1 VELKAQT
8 EDNNR
13 RENLSRRRLG
23 GGGRRRKRK
32 KQDGKNL
39 TQKAKAQRFQTK
51 AGLTGGI
58 KQQRSQY
65 YASAIW
71 LTPWL
76 NLIVWYSPSRAM
88 EIDGKVNA
96 RTVMLRS
103 SFNEP
108 LSDFGSD
115 FFYSFF
121 TFFAPSRGYYCLPF
135 APLRLC
141 VRFLLSSCSCS
152 W

>member
-1 VELKAQT
+1 LAEA
-8 EDNNR
+8 EGA
-13 RENLSRRRLG
+13 ENARNKTAKISR
-23 GGGRRRKRK
+23 K
-32 KQDGKNL
+32 D
-39 TQKAKAQRFQTK
+39 AKAQRFQTK

-58 KQQRSQY
+58 EQQRSQY

-96 RTVMLRS
+96 RTVTLRS

-115 FFYSFF
+115 FFFSFF
-121 TFFAPSRGYYCLPF
+121 AFFAPSRGYYCLPF

-141 VRFLLSSCSCS
+141 VRFLLSSCPYCECLRR
-152 W
+152 